1 MAEKFNSW
9 ENILNNIYKKGYF
22 KTLLS
27 FVNEEY
33 KTKIIYL
40 PKDEI
45 FNAFNLCDYKNIK
58 VVILGQDPYP
68 NEGQANGLCFSVKNG
83 VTIPASLRNIFK
95 EIKRE
100 YKTVDSNDGDLS
112 RWAKQGVL
120 LLNTTLT
127 VEKNKRGSHMN
138 KGWEM
143 FTNDIVS
150 SINKTKNNIVYL
162 LWGKRAG
169 SFKRL
174 INNERNLVL
183 TSSHPSPLSARKGF
197 MGCNHFILCNEYLKQ
212 HNIGEILW
220 K

>member
-33 KTKIIYL
+33 KTKIIYP

-45 FNAFNLCDYKNIK
+45 FNAF
-58 VVILGQDPYP
+58 
-68 NEGQANGLCFSVKNG
+68 
-83 VTIPASLRNIFK
+83 
-95 EIKRE
+95 IKRE

-162 LWGKRAG
+162 LWGTRAG
-169 SFKRL
+169 SFKSL

-197 MGCNHFILCNEYLKQ
+197 IGCNHFSLCNEYLKQ